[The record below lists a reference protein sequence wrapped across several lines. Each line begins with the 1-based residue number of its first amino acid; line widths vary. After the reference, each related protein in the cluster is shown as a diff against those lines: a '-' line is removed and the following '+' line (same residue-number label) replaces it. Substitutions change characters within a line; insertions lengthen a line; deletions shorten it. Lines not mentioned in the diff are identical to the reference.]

1 MELITPCRDYYKS
14 YIDAAKEY
22 AENNVSTYIFLD
34 YEKNDIFEII
44 ENFRT
49 GKNLKKGYIKATYL
63 WLVDGDKFIGEVSI
77 RHELTDAL
85 LRYGGNIGYGIRYSE
100 WNKGIGT
107 TMLSMALKYAKE
119 RLGLNRV
126 LITCDDDNIGSARVI
141 EKNRGILQDKI
152 PNTIDGRDII
162 TRRYWIDI

>member
-1 MELITPCRDYYKS
+1 M
-14 YIDAAKEY
+14 
-22 AENNVSTYIFLD
+22 
-34 YEKNDIFEII
+34 
-44 ENFRT
+44 
-49 GKNLKKGYIKATYL
+49 
-63 WLVDGDKFIGEVSI
+63 DGDKFIGEVSI